1 MAEKEVKIKVATETD
16 IKDVDDLKNT
26 LEELKNTKLQL
37 QIDADTA
44 ELESVKTEIAET
56 ENRLS
61 ELKGEVSVDTSEI
74 DSLQEELDLT
84 LEVLDTMTGN
94 VNIDDSQLQDIESHA
109 NELQSQI
116 EELQANVAV
125 DTTEID
131 ELESRLTELESTQLD
146 LQISVNSAELE
157 QASSSMDDLNNK
169 SKETSS
175 SIDGLGSAITG
186 IAAAAGLEQMV
197 STADN
202 INNSWNRLELTFA
215 NTGVS
220 IDQLKQKQSELQ
232 ASTGQTG
239 GTIRNFFN
247 MMGIAGVTNT
257 NLLSSSFEALSGKAY
272 QTGQSVEQMEGRF
285 QRMVMSGNASSRML
299 VSMGISAEDLA
310 KAMGVSA
317 SEVSE
322 AFKNMTP
329 EERIQALT
337 KAMGDGKQAN
347 EMYKNSF
354 QGLKTQAEASLA
366 GLVGAVGQAILPS
379 IIPLLNLAKNGITTL
394 TNAFKSLPEP
404 VQRIIGGLGAVV
416 LAAVTLVGVLGA
428 VGTVVKTVKSGI
440 QALNGIMK
448 LWEGVTKAVE
458 LAQAALNFVMALNP
472 IVLVVAAIVALIAI
486 LVYLYYT
493 NEDVRNA
500 VNGLWEAMVNA
511 WNTITSTVM
520 AAVQGIITY
529 LQNLYMSIVTTG
541 QWIWNSILSVLS
553 FVATVPGRVWS
564 YLMNIINRVIQ
575 FGSNVVSR
583 LRSSATN
590 AVNSFITG
598 IASLPGR
605 VYNELSKTLNRVMEW
620 GSQIVSK
627 LGSIAQQAW
636 QAFVRGLGIGSPGYI
651 QILTLKELIDTGK
664 RIPTVAQGIV
674 SNLAKM
680 AGEAVNA
687 WGTPSFEYGFENITK
702 KDEFNIGNVEANS
715 YKNLE
720 GLLNKILDA
729 LSNSNTGEPSLIFNL
744 YGDMDEEKR
753 MEKFLKAVRR
763 ELNWNNK
770 TAGRTIDG

>member
-1 MAEKEVKIKVATETD
+1 MAEKEVKIKVTTETD
-16 IKDVDDLKNT
+16 VKDVDDLKDT

-44 ELESVKTEIAET
+44 ELESVKTEIEET

-84 LEVLDTMTGN
+84 LEVLHTMTGN
-94 VNIDDSQLQDIESHA
+94 INIDDSQLQDIESHA

-131 ELESRLTELESTQLD
+131 ELESRLTELESTQID
-146 LQISVNSAELE
+146 LEISVNSAELE
-157 QASSSMDDLNNK
+157 QAKSSMDELESK
-169 SKETSS
+169 SKEASS
-175 SIDGLGSAITG
+175 SIDGVGSAITG

-257 NLLSSSFEALSGKAY
+257 NLLGSAFESLSGRAY
-272 QTGQSVEQMEGRF
+272 QTNTSIETMENALK
-285 QRMVMSGNASSRML
+285 RMVMTGNAGDRQL
-299 VSMGISAEDLA
+299 QALGIRAEDLGR
-310 KAMGVSA
+310 AMGMTGEEA
-317 SEVSE
+317 KKAFSELSQE
-322 AFKNMTP
+322 D
-329 EERIQALT
+329 RIRVLT

-354 QGLKTQAEASLA
+354 QSLKKQAEASLA

-379 IIPLLNLAKNGITTL
+379 IIPLLNLAKDTISTL

-428 VGTVVKTVKSGI
+428 VGQVVKTVKEGI
-440 QALNGIMK
+440 EALNSIMK
-448 LWEGVTKAVE
+448 IWEGVTKAVE

-500 VNGLWEAMVNA
+500 INGLWDAMVNA

-520 AAVQGIITY
+520 AAVQGVITY
-529 LQNLYMSIVTTG
+529 LQNLYMNIVATG
-541 QWIWNSILSVLS
+541 QNIWNNILSVLS
-553 FVATVPGRVWS
+553 FIASVPGRVGT
-564 YLMNIINRVIQ
+564 YLSNIITRVIS
-575 FGSNVVSR
+575 FASNVISR
-583 LRSSATN
+583 FRTAATN
-590 AVNSFITG
+590 AVNSFITE
-598 IASLPGR
+598 IAQLPGK
-605 VYNELSKTLNRVMEW
+605 VYSELQKTLSHVMEW
-620 GSQIVSK
+620 GSQIVSR
-627 LGSIAQQAW
+627 LGQIAQQAW
-636 QAFVRGLGIGSPGYI
+636 QAFIRGLGIGSPGYI
-651 QILTLKELIDTGK
+651 QILTLKELLDTGK
-664 RIPTVAQGIV
+664 RIPAVAQGIIG
-674 SNLAKM
+674 NLAKM
-680 AGEAVNA
+680 ASQAVDA
-687 WGTPSFEYGFENITK
+687 WGTPSFQYGFENITK
-702 KDEFNIGNVEANS
+702 KDGVNIGNI
-715 YKNLE
+715 E
-720 GLLNKILDA
+720 GNDNRNIIDLLNQLLDA
-729 LSNSNTGEPSLIFNL
+729 LNNKSNSEPTLTFNL
-744 YGDMDEEKR
+744 YGDIDNEDR
-753 MEKFLKAVRR
+753 MQKFLEAVRR
-763 ELNWNNK
+763 ELNWNNA

>member
-44 ELESVKTEIAET
+44 ELESVKTEIEET

-84 LEVLDTMTGN
+84 LEVLETMTGN
-94 VNIDDSQLQDIESHA
+94 INIDDSQLQDVESRA
-109 NELQSQI
+109 KELQSQI
-116 EELQANVAV
+116 EELQASVSV
-125 DTTEID
+125 DTAEID
-131 ELESRLTELESTQLD
+131 ELESRLMELESTQID

-157 QASSSMDDLNNK
+157 QANSSMDDLNNK

-175 SIDGLGSAITG
+175 SIDSVGSAITG

-272 QTGQSVEQMEGRF
+272 QTGQSVEQMESKF

-310 KAMGVSA
+310 RAMGVSA

-354 QGLKTQAEASLA
+354 QGLKSQAEASLA

-379 IIPLLNLAKNGITTL
+379 IIPLLNLAKTATL
-394 TNAFKSLPEP
+394 S
-404 VQRIIGGLGAVV
+404 
-416 LAAVTLVGVLGA
+416 
-428 VGTVVKTVKSGI
+428 
-440 QALNGIMK
+440 
-448 LWEGVTKAVE
+448 
-458 LAQAALNFVMALNP
+458 
-472 IVLVVAAIVALIAI
+472 
-486 LVYLYYT
+486 
-493 NEDVRNA
+493 
-500 VNGLWEAMVNA
+500 
-511 WNTITSTVM
+511 
-520 AAVQGIITY
+520 
-529 LQNLYMSIVTTG
+529 
-541 QWIWNSILSVLS
+541 
-553 FVATVPGRVWS
+553 
-564 YLMNIINRVIQ
+564 
-575 FGSNVVSR
+575 
-583 LRSSATN
+583 
-590 AVNSFITG
+590 
-598 IASLPGR
+598 
-605 VYNELSKTLNRVMEW
+605 
-620 GSQIVSK
+620 
-627 LGSIAQQAW
+627 
-636 QAFVRGLGIGSPGYI
+636 
-651 QILTLKELIDTGK
+651 
-664 RIPTVAQGIV
+664 
-674 SNLAKM
+674 
-680 AGEAVNA
+680 
-687 WGTPSFEYGFENITK
+687 
-702 KDEFNIGNVEANS
+702 
-715 YKNLE
+715 
-720 GLLNKILDA
+720 
-729 LSNSNTGEPSLIFNL
+729 
-744 YGDMDEEKR
+744 
-753 MEKFLKAVRR
+753 
-763 ELNWNNK
+763 
-770 TAGRTIDG
+770 

>member
-16 IKDVDDLKNT
+16 VKDVDDLKDT

-44 ELESVKTEIAET
+44 ELESVKTEIEET

-61 ELKGEVSVDTSEI
+61 ELKGDVSVDTSEI

-94 VNIDDSQLQDIESHA
+94 INIDDSQLQDIESHA
-109 NELQSQI
+109 NDLQSQI
-116 EELQANVAV
+116 EELQANVTV
-125 DTTEID
+125 NTTEID
-131 ELESRLTELESTQLD
+131 ELESKLTELESTQID

-157 QASSSMDDLNNK
+157 QAKGSMDELESK
-169 SKETSS
+169 SKEVSS
-175 SIDGLGSAITG
+175 SIDGVGSAITG

-272 QTGQSVEQMEGRF
+272 QTGQSVEQMESKF

-310 KAMGVSA
+310 RAMGVSA

-354 QGLKTQAEASLA
+354 QGLKSQAEASLA

-379 IIPLLNLAKNGITTL
+379 IIPLLNLAKNGITAL

-404 VQRIIGGLGAVV
+404 VQRIIGGLGAVA

-428 VGTVVKTVKSGI
+428 VGQVVKTVKSGI

-458 LAQAALNFVMALNP
+458 VAQAALNFVMALNP
-472 IVLVVAAIVALIAI
+472 IVLIVAAIVALIAI

-500 VNGLWEAMVNA
+500 VNGLWDAMVNA
-511 WNTITSTVM
+511 WNIITSTVM

-541 QWIWNSILSVLS
+541 QWIWNSILGVLG
-553 FVATVPGRVWS
+553 FIATVPGRVWS
-564 YLMNIINRVIQ
+564 YLLNIINRVIQ

-583 LRSSATN
+583 LRSSAVN

-605 VYNELSKTLNRVMEW
+605 VYNELQKTLSRVMEW

-627 LGSIAQQAW
+627 LGQIAQQAW

-651 QILTLKELIDTGK
+651 QILTLKELNDTGK
-664 RIPTVAQGIV
+664 RIPAVAQGIIG
-674 SNLAKM
+674 NLAKM

-729 LSNSNTGEPSLIFNL
+729 LSKQNNSEPSLTFNL

>member
-1 MAEKEVKIKVATETD
+1 MAEKEVKIKVTTETD
-16 IKDVDDLKNT
+16 TKDIEDLESK
-26 LEELKNTKLQL
+26 LEELKSEKLEL
-37 QIDADTA
+37 QIAADTA
-44 ELESVKTEIAET
+44 ELDSV
-56 ENRLS
+56 N
-61 ELKGEVSVDTSEI
+61 
-74 DSLQEELDLT
+74 
-84 LEVLDTMTGN
+84 
-94 VNIDDSQLQDIESHA
+94 
-109 NELQSQI
+109 SQI
-116 EELQANVAV
+116 EETQEKLAELKADPTV
-125 DTTEID
+125 DDSEIQSLEEELA
-131 ELESRLTELESTQLD
+131 ELEARRIDLE
-146 LQISVNSAELE
+146 ISVNSSELD
-157 QASSSMDDLNNK
+157 QAVSSMDQLDDK
-169 SKETSS
+169 SQQVGS
-175 SIDGLGSAITG
+175 SIDGVGSALTG
-186 IAAAAGLEQMV
+186 LAAAAGLEQMV
-197 STADN
+197 TTADN

-247 MMGIAGVTNT
+247 MMGIAGVTNVD
-257 NLLSSSFEALSGKAY
+257 LLSSSFEALSGKAY
-272 QTGQSVEQMEGRF
+272 QTGQSVEEMESKF

-310 KAMGVSA
+310 RVMGVSA

-379 IIPLLNLAKNGITTL
+379 IIPLLNLAKDAISTL

-404 VQRIIGGLGAVV
+404 VQRIIGGLGAVA
-416 LAAVTLVGVLGA
+416 LAAVTLIGVLGT
-428 VGTVVKTVKSGI
+428 VGTIIKTVKSGI
-440 QALNGIMK
+440 EALNGIMK
-448 LWEGVTKAVE
+448 IWQAVTKAVE

-500 VNGLWEAMVNA
+500 VNGLWDAMVNA

-520 AAVQGIITY
+520 AAVQGVITY
-529 LQNLYMSIVTTG
+529 LQNLYINIVATG
-541 QWIWNSILSVLS
+541 QNIWNNILSVLS
-553 FVATVPGRVWS
+553 FIASVPGRVGT
-564 YLMNIINRVIQ
+564 YLSNIISRVAS
-575 FGSNVVSR
+575 FASNVISR
-583 LRSSATN
+583 FRTAATN

-605 VYNELSKTLNRVMEW
+605 VYNELQKTLSRVMEW
-620 GSQIVSK
+620 GSQIVSR

-636 QAFVRGLGIGSPGYI
+636 QAFIRGLGIGSPGYI
-651 QILTLKELIDTGK
+651 QILTLKELSDTGK
-664 RIPTVAQGIV
+664 KIPTVAQGIIG
-674 SNLAKM
+674 NLSKM

-687 WGTPSFEYGFENITK
+687 WGNPTFTYGFETNSKGELDTSQIELTSNADIINLLK
-702 KDEFNIGNVEANS
+702 TLIDLLKSNNNGNSTFNFT
-715 YKNLE
+715 
-720 GLLNKILDA
+720 LN
-729 LSNSNTGEPSLIFNL
+729 
-744 YGDMDEEKR
+744 GDVDSEER
-753 MEKFLKAVRR
+753 MQQFIEAVRR
-763 ELNWNNK
+763 ELNWNNA
-770 TAGRTIDG
+770 TAGRDTSKYGV

>member
-1 MAEKEVKIKVATETD
+1 MAEKEVKIKVTTETD
-16 IKDVDDLKNT
+16 VKDIEDLESK
-26 LEELKNTKLQL
+26 LEELKSEKLEL
-37 QIDADTA
+37 QIAADTA
-44 ELESVKTEIAET
+44 ELDSV
-56 ENRLS
+56 N
-61 ELKGEVSVDTSEI
+61 
-74 DSLQEELDLT
+74 
-84 LEVLDTMTGN
+84 
-94 VNIDDSQLQDIESHA
+94 
-109 NELQSQI
+109 SQI
-116 EELQANVAV
+116 EETQEKLAELKADPTV
-125 DTTEID
+125 DDSEIQSLEEELA
-131 ELESRLTELESTQLD
+131 ELEARRIDLE
-146 LQISVNSAELE
+146 ISVNSSELD
-157 QASSSMDDLNNK
+157 QAVSSMDQLDDK
-169 SKETSS
+169 SQQVGS
-175 SIDGLGSAITG
+175 SIDGVGSALTG
-186 IAAAAGLEQMV
+186 LAAAAGLEQMV
-197 STADN
+197 TTADN

-247 MMGIAGVTNT
+247 MMGIAGVTNVD
-257 NLLSSSFEALSGKAY
+257 LLSSSFEALSGKAY
-272 QTGQSVEQMEGRF
+272 QTGQSVEEMESKF

-310 KAMGVSA
+310 RVMGVSA

-379 IIPLLNLAKNGITTL
+379 IIPLLNLAKDAISTL

-404 VQRIIGGLGAVV
+404 VQRIIGGLGAVA
-416 LAAVTLVGVLGA
+416 LAAVTLIGVLGT
-428 VGTVVKTVKSGI
+428 VGTIIKTVKSGI
-440 QALNGIMK
+440 EALNGIMK
-448 LWEGVTKAVE
+448 IWQAVTKAVE

-500 VNGLWEAMVNA
+500 VNGLWDAMVNA

-520 AAVQGIITY
+520 AAVQGVITY
-529 LQNLYMSIVTTG
+529 LQNLYMNIVATG
-541 QWIWNSILSVLS
+541 QNIWNNILSVLS
-553 FVATVPGRVWS
+553 FIASVPGRVGT
-564 YLMNIINRVIQ
+564 YLSNIISRVAS
-575 FGSNVVSR
+575 FASNVISR
-583 LRSSATN
+583 FRTAATN

-605 VYNELSKTLNRVMEW
+605 VYNELQKTLSRVMEW
-620 GSQIVSK
+620 GSQIVSR

-636 QAFVRGLGIGSPGYI
+636 QAFIRGLGVGSPGYI
-651 QILTLKELIDTGK
+651 QILTLKELSDTGK
-664 RIPTVAQGIV
+664 RIPMVAQGIV
-674 SNLAKM
+674 ANLSKM
-680 AGEAVNA
+680 ANSAVDA
-687 WGTPSFEYGFENITK
+687 WGTPSFQYGFENITK
-702 KDEFNIGNVEANS
+702 KDGVNIGNI
-715 YKNLE
+715 E
-720 GLLNKILDA
+720 GNDNRNIIDLLNQLLDA
-729 LSNSNTGEPSLIFNL
+729 LNKKSDGEPTLTFNL
-744 YGDMDEEKR
+744 YGDMDNEDR
-753 MEKFLKAVRR
+753 MQKFLEAVRR
-763 ELNWNNK
+763 ELNWNNA